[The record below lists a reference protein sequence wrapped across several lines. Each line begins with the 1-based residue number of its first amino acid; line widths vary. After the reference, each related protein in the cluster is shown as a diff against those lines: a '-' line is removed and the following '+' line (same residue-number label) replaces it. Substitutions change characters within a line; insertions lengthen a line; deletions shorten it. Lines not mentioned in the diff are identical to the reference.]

1 MRYLTELMNNLP
13 RNVRFHG
20 AVDSDACQSYIMYE
34 PNFCSANALHKF
46 SLVRRNTSS
55 CHARASNIHAMKF
68 VSIRSR
74 CGTNSILVY
83 IVNLYEVSTNASAL
97 LRRSLH
103 TRCRRTINTAVIMRA
118 TKLPIKLSCMSR
130 FRLGACDVAITEDG
144 ARSDRACRTGRSS
157 ADIRTNRRSTAA
169 GDLCTPVVV
178 VARLVVAGA
187 DTDYYRSSHEV
198 I

>member
-1 MRYLTELMNNLP
+1 M
-13 RNVRFHG
+13 
-20 AVDSDACQSYIMYE
+20 
-34 PNFCSANALHKF
+34 
-46 SLVRRNTSS
+46 RRNTSA
-55 CHARASNIHAMKF
+55 CHARASSIHAMKF

-103 TRCRRTINTAVIMRA
+103 TQCRCTINTAVITRA

-130 FRLGACDVAITEDG
+130 FRLGACDVAIAEDG
-144 ARSDRACRTGRSS
+144 TRSDRDCRTGRIS
-157 ADIRTNRRSTAA
+157 ADIRTNRRSSTV

-178 VARLVVAGA
+178 VATLVVAGA
-187 DTDYYRSSHEV
+187 GTD
-198 I
+198 